1 MSIFHCSKCTKTFNR
16 KLHFDNHV
24 NRKTPCIKPVIYSE
38 IENTIIE
45 VNQNK
50 ESDLTTELNQ
60 IIDDTNKNAFVCKYC
75 SKSYSRQDSLLR
87 HIKQNSCK
95 IKKEINDV
103 YMTEIESLKNK
114 IMEQTTKLN
123 EINENR
129 TNIVQNSNNVINTV
143 NNVTNQ
149 FNIVSIGKEDMGK
162 LTQEELLKIAT
173 SGVFYP
179 IVAAEIIHCNERLPD
194 FQNILISNLRSNKG
208 HIYSIGNW
216 ITKNQD
222 DIIRHL
228 MDVDKMHVTNIIKDV
243 KVDDKIIKD
252 KIEYTKDELKENK
265 SHHVSKIK
273 DKLYSASKMITK
285 NKKNIVKKIELE
297 KTEK

>member
-1 MSIFHCSKCTKTFNR
+1 MSLFHCTKCTKIFNR

-24 NRKTPCIKPVIYSE
+24 NRKTPCIKPM
-38 IENTIIE
+38 TLE
-45 VNQNK
+45 VPETN
-50 ESDLTTELNQ
+50 LTTELNE
-60 IIDDTNKNAFVCKYC
+60 IIDDASINQTTITQQHKCKYC

-95 IKKEINDV
+95 VKKEINDV
-103 YMTEIESLKNK
+103 YMVEIESLKTK
-114 IMEQTTKLN
+114 IMEQTKKLD

-129 TNIVQNSNNVINTV
+129 TNIVQNSNNTINTV
-143 NNVTNQ
+143 NNITNQ
-149 FNIVSIGKEDMGK
+149 FNIVSLGNEDISK

-208 HIYSIGNW
+208 HIFSIGNW

-228 MDVDKMHVTNIIKDV
+228 MDIDKKHVTNIINEV
-243 KVDDKIIKD
+243 KVDDEKIKD
-252 KIEYTKDELKENK
+252 KIEYTKDELKEDK
-265 SHHVSKIK
+265 SHHFGKIK
-273 DKLYSASKMITK
+273 DKLYSASKMVNK
-285 NKKNIVKKIELE
+285 NKNKTKEKQIKNE
-297 KTEK
+297 K

>member
-1 MSIFHCSKCTKTFNR
+1 MSLFHCTKCTKIFNR

-24 NRKTPCIKPVIYSE
+24 NRKTSCIKPIVYLETPEIPETNLSTE
-38 IENTIIE
+38 LNEIIENTSI
-45 VNQNK
+45 K
-50 ESDLTTELNQ
+50 EHS
-60 IIDDTNKNAFVCKYC
+60 CKYC
-75 SKSYSRQDSLLR
+75 NKSYSRQDSLLR

-95 IKKEINDV
+95 VKKEINDV
-103 YMTEIESLKNK
+103 YMVEIESLKTK
-114 IMEQTTKLN
+114 IMEQTKKLD
-123 EINENR
+123 EINEKR
-129 TNIVQNSNNVINTV
+129 TNIVQNSNNTINTV
-143 NNVTNQ
+143 TNVTNQ
-149 FNIVSIGKEDMGK
+149 FNIVSLGNEDISK

-228 MDVDKMHVTNIIKDV
+228 MDVDKKHVTNIINEV
-243 KVDDKIIKD
+243 KVDDKKIKD
-252 KIEYTKDELKENK
+252 KIEYTKDELKEDK
-265 SHHVSKIK
+265 SHHVGKIK
-273 DKLYSASKMITK
+273 DKLYSASKMVTKTK
-285 NKKNIVKKIELE
+285 NKNKIKNDK
-297 KTEK
+297 

>member
-24 NRKTPCIKPVIYSE
+24 NRKTSCVKIIVYSE
-38 IENTIIE
+38 PEITPPEQTPE
-45 VNQNK
+45 LPQ
-50 ESDLTTELNQ
+50 ESTPNNNDFL
-60 IIDDTNKNAFVCKYC
+60 CKYC
-75 SKSYSRQDSLLR
+75 NKSYSRQDSLLR

-95 IKKEINDV
+95 VKKEINDV
-103 YMTEIESLKNK
+103 YMVEIESLKNK

-129 TNIVQNSNNVINTV
+129 TNIVQNSNNTINTV

-149 FNIVSIGKEDMGK
+149 FNIVSIGKEDMSK

-208 HIYSIGNW
+208 HVYSIGNW

-243 KVDDKIIKD
+243 KVDDKKIKD

-285 NKKNIVKKIELE
+285 NKKKLKVKDADVDKI
-297 KTEK
+297 KDKS

>member
-1 MSIFHCSKCTKTFNR
+1 MSLFHCTKCTKIFNR

-24 NRKTPCIKPVIYSE
+24 NRKTSCVKPIIHSE
-38 IENTIIE
+38 TLETSENLET
-45 VNQNK
+45 N
-50 ESDLTTELNQ
+50 LTTELNE
-60 IIDDTNKNAFVCKYC
+60 IIETTSQKAHACKYC
-75 SKSYSRQDSLLR
+75 NKSYSRQDSLLR

-95 IKKEINDV
+95 VKKEINDV
-103 YMTEIESLKNK
+103 YMVEIESLKAK
-114 IMEQTTKLN
+114 MMEQAKKLN

-129 TNIVQNSNNVINTV
+129 TNIVQNSNNTINTV

-149 FNIVSIGKEDMGK
+149 FNIVSLGSEDMSK

-228 MDVDKMHVTNIIKDV
+228 MAIDKKHVTNIIKEV
-243 KVDDKIIKD
+243 KVDDEKIKG
-252 KIEYTKDELKENK
+252 KIEYTKDELKEDK
-265 SHHVSKIK
+265 SHHISKIK
-273 DKLYSASKMITK
+273 DKLYSASKMIGK
-285 NKKNIVKKIELE
+285 NKKKLQVKD
-297 KTEK
+297 TD